1 VGVERVRS
9 ILEADDVI
17 QEHPDAREPEA
28 LKGAIKFENVA
39 FGYSKDAPVLTNVN
53 FEIKAGQMVGVVGP
67 TGSGKS
73 TIVSLIPRFYDPSG
87 GKVSVDGVDLR
98 EYRLQGLRSQIAYV
112 LQETVLFRGTV
123 AENIALA
130 GGILPWE

>member
-1 VGVERVRS
+1 
-9 ILEADDVI
+9 
-17 QEHPDAREPEA
+17 